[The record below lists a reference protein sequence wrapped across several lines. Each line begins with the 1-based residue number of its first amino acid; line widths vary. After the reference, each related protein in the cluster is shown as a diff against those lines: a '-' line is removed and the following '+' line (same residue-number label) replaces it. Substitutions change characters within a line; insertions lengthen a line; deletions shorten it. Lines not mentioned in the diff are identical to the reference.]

1 MCQIQTGRR
10 EHQGNSFDRKWLP
23 SFRRQPVLVPP
34 VLYPE
39 AGLQYAGYE
48 GADDNWNVKREEMAV
63 EHLFEK
69 AADDL
74 RSGWKAWLVDSMDS
88 GDCANSAAVAVPAT
102 VITLIIRD

>member
-1 MCQIQTGRR
+1 MRSWTANSACTLIEYILHIFHLMHILHFDDVCQIQTGRR

-48 GADDNWNVKREEMAV
+48 GADDIGM
-63 EHLFEK
+63 
-69 AADDL
+69 
-74 RSGWKAWLVDSMDS
+74 
-88 GDCANSAAVAVPAT
+88 
-102 VITLIIRD
+102 